1 MSGYK
6 AYLSKDSIVDEDLI
20 HLDRNESHHL
30 CRVLRLRHGDMV
42 SVLDG
47 DGTVFQTIIE
57 NADPKGVSLKIES
70 QKTYARPNPK
80 ITLLLSVPKLKSM
93 DLILKACVE
102 IGIDEI
108 KPVLSDHSAF
118 HLDAKKSDD
127 KVSKWKI
134 SLIESIK
141 QCENPFIPILEPITK
156 LDEFLESDYFNEMGQ
171 LNLVASLEEGSE
183 SLRQILQQKLKTNTS
198 ICLAVGP
205 EGDFSKNEYDSFRAK
220 GFFNVRLSRHVLRT
234 ESAVFYALS
243 VVDQFVQELK

>member
-6 AYLSKDSIVDEDLI
+6 GYLSKDSIVDEKMI

-30 CRVLRLRHGDMV
+30 CRVLRLERGNAV

-47 DGTVFQTIIE
+47 YGTVFQTVIE

-70 QKTYARPNPK
+70 QKTHERPSPK

-102 IGIDEI
+102 IGIDKI
-108 KPVLSDHSAF
+108 QPVLSDHSAF

-141 QCENPFIPILEPITK
+141 QCENPFIPIIEPIAK
-156 LDEFLESDYFNEMGQ
+156 LDEFLESYHFNAMDQ
-171 LNLVASLEEGSE
+171 LNLVASLEKGSQ
-183 SLRQILQQKLKTNTS
+183 SLRQILQQKLKTTTS

-243 VVDQFVQELK
+243 VVDQFVQELD